1 MRVTG
6 NAFAES
12 LVNQLGRLTTR
23 QNRLQSQAASGQRVT
38 LPEDDPVA
46 MQRILDLQSQAGKLS
61 QYRENIARLGETAQ
75 ASYGVLTQLKKISDR
90 AGELAVLADGTK
102 SPKELELYATEVN
115 ELLKQAVQVSNTQFQ
130 GNYLL
135 SGTLSDQPPFGSS
148 TDAEGKVVAV
158 NYQGNQSIP
167 AAEIAQGTVVSVLNP
182 GSNSTGAGARGL
194 ITDSR
199 FGADFFNHLISL
211 RDHLLAGN
219 TTAIADT
226 DRSNLGKDEENLVH
240 QVGQNAI
247 VQARLEAVGSAATK
261 QGDAMESLI
270 SKQADADL
278 AQTMVQLN
286 QTQNAY
292 RAALQSGATLLS
304 TSLLDYMH

>member
-6 NAFAES
+6 NAFTES
-12 LVNQLGRLTTR
+12 LVDQLGRLTTR

-46 MQRILDLQSQAGKLS
+46 MQRILDLQSEAGKLG
-61 QYRENIARLGETAQ
+61 QYRENIANLGDTAK
-75 ASYGVLTQLKKISDR
+75 ASYSVISQLKTISDR
-90 AGELAVLADGTK
+90 AGELAVLADGTR
-102 SPKELELYATEVN
+102 SPEDLKLYATEVN
-115 ELLKQAVQVSNTQFQ
+115 ELLKQGVQVSNTQFQ

-135 SGTLSDQPPFGSS
+135 SGTRSDQPPFTYT
-148 TDAEGKVVAV
+148 TDSQARVTAV
-158 NYQGNQSIP
+158 TFQGNQSVP
-167 AAEIAQGTVVSVLNP
+167 GAEIAQGTVVSVLTP
-182 GSNSTGAGARGL
+182 GANDTGAGARGL
-194 ITDSR
+194 VTDSR

-211 RDHLLAGN
+211 RDHLLAGDTN
-219 TTAIADT
+219 AIAT
-226 DRSNLGKDEENLVH
+226 MDRANLGNDEENLVH
-240 QVGQNAI
+240 HVGENGI
-247 VQARLEAVGSAATK
+247 VQARLEAAGSAATK
-261 QGDAMESLI
+261 QGDTMEALI

-278 AQTMVQLN
+278 AQTLVRLN